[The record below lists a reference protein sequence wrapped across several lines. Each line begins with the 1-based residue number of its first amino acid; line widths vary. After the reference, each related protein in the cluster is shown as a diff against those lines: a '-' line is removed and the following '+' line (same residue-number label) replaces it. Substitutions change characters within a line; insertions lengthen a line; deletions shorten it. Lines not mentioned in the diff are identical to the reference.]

1 MLGIAVALVVIGA
14 IVIFIFP
21 IIGIA
26 VAVIGVLLLIGALIA
41 RSRRAAADS
50 GP

>member
-1 MLGIAVALVVIGA
+1 MIGIAIALVVVGA

-26 VAVIGVLLLIGALIA
+26 VGAIGVLLLIGAVIA